1 MVSLLERYI
10 LREFLTSFSI
20 AIAGITAILFI
31 GTSFKIL
38 SSVPGLDLV
47 FLLEV
52 IPLIL
57 PYALVHAMPLAALIG
72 AVTAHC
78 RMRADNEV
86 MAMKL
91 TGTRLRRLVLPT
103 IFLGLV
109 LSFAS
114 LMTNNHLAPYC
125 RGKLKS
131 VTRNTVTR
139 ILSSFSESRN
149 TFQHE
154 NYKFHWQR
162 VSDGRLEDVLVYK
175 APRRDEDERPTEPP
189 VLVHAKYGRFRL
201 DPHDNLIKFEVE
213 GILAD
218 YDHLPTGD
226 PWHPPTK
233 DANGSAAGKPDD
245 SDPFGGDLKVTGSAR
260 STAITIDLDSLG
272 NSVDKRVKAKD
283 RDIDDLFAL
292 YARDLAQDRVSRPVI
307 SLEVHRR
314 ISAALAN
321 LTLSLLGAAVG
332 FWFRGTNRILAYLI
346 AVAIGVA
353 GYYPITQ
360 VGLQLAEQ
368 GRIPAVVGSQLGN
381 VALLVVSAVFLRRGL
396 R

>member
-38 SSVPGLDLV
+38 SSMPGLDLV

-103 IFLGLV
+103 VFLGLV

-149 TFQHE
+149 TFQYD

-175 APRRDEDERPTEPP
+175 APRRDEDGAPTEPP

-218 YDHLPTGD
+218 YDHLPTIDG
-226 PWHPPTK
+226 T
-233 DANGSAAGKPDD
+233 ASAKPDKKRAAD
-245 SDPFGGDLKVTGSAR
+245 DPLGGDVKVTGSAR

-283 RDIDDLFAL
+283 RDIDDLYAL
-292 YARDLAQDRVSRPVI
+292 HARDLAQDRVSRPVI
-307 SLEVHRR
+307 SLEIHRR
-314 ISAALAN
+314 VSAALAN
-321 LTLSLLGAAVG
+321 LTLALLGAAVG

-346 AVAIGVA
+346 AVGIGVA
-353 GYYPITQ
+353 GYYPVTQ
-360 VGLQLAEQ
+360 VGLRLAEQ

-381 VALLVVSAVFLRRGL
+381 VVLVVVSLLLLRRGL